1 MIEIEIDTDFIK
13 LSQFI
18 KYIDLVNSGGEAKIF
33 LLENDVY
40 INSVLVEQKGKK
52 IYKGDIVKILDKE
65 YLIC

>member
-1 MIEIEIDTDFIK
+1 MIEVKIDTDFIK

-18 KYIDLVNSGGEAKIF
+18 KYIDLVNSGGEAKTF

>member
-1 MIEIEIDTDFIK
+1 MIEIKIDTDFIK